1 MWGGTEDGWRVE
13 YRIRCECYTEAEAS
27 PITAVVGNVE
37 ECFER
42 ERALKSLY
50 PDVECMAIIF

>member
-1 MWGGTEDGWRVE
+1 ME
-13 YRIRCECYTEAEAS
+13 YRLRCECYTEAEAS
-27 PITAVVGNVE
+27 PITAMVGSVE

-50 PDVECMAIIF
+50 PDVECVAIIT